1 MNMEDLIIIHRKG
14 VLIYTTSKIQTDNK
28 CKNDTRCWKK
38 KLTKINLELRR
49 KTSRKICYI
58 DSSENSLDWNR
69 GHRGSTDEDFSLHT
83 MS

>member
-1 MNMEDLIIIHRKG
+1 MTLDVG
-14 VLIYTTSKIQTDNK
+14 
-28 CKNDTRCWKK
+28 KK